1 VSKDAAILAPTV
13 LSMRPILPARYFDLS
28 QQFYIALG
36 FEPVPLTDRLVEMR
50 LGACAFIL
58 QDYYVREWA
67 DNFVMHLRASDVSWW
82 RDRILALDI
91 PSRFKV
97 KARAPQMEDWGLV
110 AGIVDPSGVLWRIAQ
125 SDRVL

>member
-1 VSKDAAILAPTV
+1 
-13 LSMRPILPARYFDLS
+13 
-28 QQFYIALG
+28 
-36 FEPVPLTDRLVEMR
+36 
-50 LGACAFIL
+50 
-58 QDYYVREWA
+58 
-67 DNFVMHLRASDVSWW
+67 MHLRASDVSWW